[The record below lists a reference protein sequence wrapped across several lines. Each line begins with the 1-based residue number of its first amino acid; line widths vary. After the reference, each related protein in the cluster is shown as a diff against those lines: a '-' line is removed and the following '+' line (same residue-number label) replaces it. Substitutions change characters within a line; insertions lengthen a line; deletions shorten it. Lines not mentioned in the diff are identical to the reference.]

1 MRSYVKYVLGFVL
14 IFIGII
20 LGLNAFGITS
30 INIFFEGWWTLFII
44 IPSLI
49 GLIEDKDKTPSLIF
63 LILGIWLF
71 LASRDLIEF
80 GLLIKLLLPALLI
93 AIGLL
98 IVFKDV
104 LNINNKDIKKLEKNS
119 NDNNYYAIFGSQKI
133 DFDKEKVNNIDAK
146 SFFGEIKLDLSNAN
160 IEKDIVIQTLS
171 IFGGID
177 IYVPNN
183 VKVKI
188 KSLPFFGNV
197 EDKTQKNNTEKEIT
211 IYVDAICIFG
221 GVEIK

>member
-119 NDNNYYAIFGSQKI
+119 NDIEQALNNLVNTASMYAMRTKR
-133 DFDKEKVNNIDAK
+133 
-146 SFFGEIKLDLSNAN
+146 
-160 IEKDIVIQTLS
+160 
-171 IFGGID
+171 
-177 IYVPNN
+177 
-183 VKVKI
+183 
-188 KSLPFFGNV
+188 
-197 EDKTQKNNTEKEIT
+197 
-211 IYVDAICIFG
+211 
-221 GVEIK
+221 

>member
-146 SFFGEIKLDLSNAN
+146 SFFGDIKLDLSNAN

-197 EDKTQKNNTEKEIT
+197 EDKTKKNNAEKEIT